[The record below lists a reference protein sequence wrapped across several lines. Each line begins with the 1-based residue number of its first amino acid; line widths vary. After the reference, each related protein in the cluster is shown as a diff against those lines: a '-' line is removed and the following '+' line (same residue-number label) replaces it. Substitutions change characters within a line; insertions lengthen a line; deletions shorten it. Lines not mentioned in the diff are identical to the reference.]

1 MPELF
6 HTCIYESEDLF
17 LPVVWAL
24 GILRIFIV
32 SLLSLRNIWHCF
44 WTQPSDSCLLH
55 VTCQTRLSTLTVSVQ
70 QGSGKQRSVREERQE
85 RGGGIQLTASAGDP
99 QGAGEQ
105 AQPGDL
111 TDGTMRGR
119 RGGCHCAQP
128 LSACRWCVSVVF
140 VRMLSHSHSPGTTEH
155 YRGTSKRGV
164 YVLIRWYGWE
174 GRKEPC
180 SFFQL
185 CSLWR
190 YLVLLLFCFLS
201 VYWLIPKHEVQL
213 RCRGTQARWQPQ
225 DRGRLVLSPNRQSQ
239 DPSLKTM
246 LCAGRFKSPFW
257 KHIFCCFCMGRALSR
272 SCLLGSLRIILSRS
286 IWYKHFSL
294 IISEPLAPL
303 ACVVDVNRSERQK
316 IKSDPASLGFSHTRG
331 CNAAG

>member
-1 MPELF
+1 MRVCGF
-6 HTCIYESEDLF
+6 CED
-17 LPVVWAL
+17 A
-24 GILRIFIV
+24 
-32 SLLSLRNIWHCF
+32 
-44 WTQPSDSCLLH
+44 
-55 VTCQTRLSTLTVSVQ
+55 
-70 QGSGKQRSVREERQE
+70 E
-85 RGGGIQLTASAGDP
+85 
-99 QGAGEQ
+99 
-105 AQPGDL
+105 
-111 TDGTMRGR
+111 
-119 RGGCHCAQP
+119 P
-128 LSACRWCVSVVF
+128 LSRVQCC
-140 VRMLSHSHSPGTTEH
+140 PGTTEH
-155 YRGTSKRGV
+155 YRGTSKRRV

-190 YLVLLLFCFLS
+190 YLVLLFCFLS

-246 LCAGRFKSPFW
+246 LCAGRFKSPVW